1 MKPSGEWGTG
11 LKRKLIFRRR
21 QSGDLFTRTR
31 MQLTLFNSVI
41 ITAFLVVFILLA
53 LFIVYKTVLYD
64 QEQELKNLAEHEIKE
79 LQEAGAHRRGEPRGE
94 ERLAVLSENQVFY
107 YILDN
112 DGEPLQTNEIYPD
125 FRDTFLDRLSDW
137 KPDERQI
144 RQDSIDVTENEGYE
158 DFDLRVLMLSQP
170 ITSQGEVVGRM
181 YIGLDISS
189 FYRLFKWIL
198 VVLGALAVLFV
209 TLGVWLSSLMSKRAL
224 VPIQQ
229 SYRRQQ
235 EFVADASH
243 ELRTPL
249 SVILSSVEA
258 LEMGDEESD
267 PFTRKMVKGLK
278 AEVKRMNRLIGDLLT
293 LARSDDEGKARLVLK
308 KEEFDFEP
316 DAEKIVHTFDRL
328 ARDKSI
334 TLSLQSSGELP
345 INGDRDKLIQIL
357 YILLDNSIKYTP
369 AGGRVT
375 LSCRIDQNASG
386 RTFLL
391 SVQDTGIGIGKED
404 QLRIFDRFYRVDKA
418 RTRKE
423 GGHGLG
429 LSIAK
434 WIVDAHDGV
443 ISVRSESGEG
453 AEFRVAIP
461 LRAK

>member
-1 MKPSGEWGTG
+1 
-11 LKRKLIFRRR
+11 
-21 QSGDLFTRTR
+21 

-64 QEQELKNLAEHEIKE
+64 QERELKGLAEHETKE

-94 ERLAVLSENQVFY
+94 ERLSILSENQVFY
-107 YILDN
+107 YILDS

-125 FRDTFLDRLSDW
+125 LRDTFLDKLSDW

-198 VVLGALAVLFV
+198 FVFGALAVLFI
-209 TLGVWLSSLMSKRAL
+209 TLGVWLSHLMSKRAL

-293 LARSDDEGKARLVLK
+293 LARSDDEGKARLILK
-308 KEEFDFEP
+308 KKEFDFTP
-316 DAEKIVHTFDRL
+316 DAEKILQTFDRL

-334 TLSLQSSGELP
+334 TLSLESSRELP
-345 INGDRDKLIQIL
+345 IHGDRDKLIQLL

-369 AGGRVT
+369 AGGSVT

-386 RTFLL
+386 RTFIL
-391 SVQDTGIGIGKED
+391 SVQDTGIGIGKEE

-434 WIVDAHDGV
+434 WIV
-443 ISVRSESGEG
+443 EG
-453 AEFRVAIP
+453 H
-461 LRAK
+461 

>member
-1 MKPSGEWGTG
+1 M
-11 LKRKLIFRRR
+11 KRKSIFSRR
-21 QSGDLFTRTR
+21 QPRDLFTRTR

-64 QEQELKNLAEHEIKE
+64 QEQELKGLAEHEVKE
-79 LQEAGAHRRGEPRGE
+79 LQELGAHRRGEPRGE
-94 ERLAVLSENQVFY
+94 ERPAVLSENQVFY
-107 YILDN
+107 YILDK

-125 FRDTFLDRLSDW
+125 LRDTFLDKLSDW
-137 KPDERQI
+137 KPEERQI

-158 DFDLRVLMLSQP
+158 DFDLRILMLSQP
-170 ITSQGEVVGRM
+170 ITSQGELVGRM

-198 VVLGALAVLFV
+198 VVFGALAVLFV

-249 SVILSSVEA
+249 SIILSSVEA

-308 KEEFDFEP
+308 KEEFDFAP
-316 DAEKIVHTFDRL
+316 DAEKILQTFDRL

-334 TLSLQSSGELP
+334 TLSLESSGELF
-345 INGDRDKLIQIL
+345 IHGDRDKLIQLL

-369 AGGRVT
+369 DGGRVT
-375 LSCRIDQNASG
+375 LACRIDQNLSG
-386 RTFLL
+386 RTLIL
-391 SVQDTGIGIGKED
+391 SVQDTGIGIGKEE

-434 WIVDAHDGV
+434 WIVEGHAGV
-443 ISVRSESGEG
+443 ISVQSESGG
-453 AEFRVAIP
+453 GSEFRVVIP
-461 LRAK
+461 LPPERPM